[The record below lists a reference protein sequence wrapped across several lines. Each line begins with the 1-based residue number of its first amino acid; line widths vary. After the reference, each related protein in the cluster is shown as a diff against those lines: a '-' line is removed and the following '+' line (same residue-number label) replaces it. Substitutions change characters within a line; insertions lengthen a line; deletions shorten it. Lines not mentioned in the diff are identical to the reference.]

1 MAKMYAVALDQPA
14 PTVEKR
20 LKEHYASVFKH
31 TNSFYLVV
39 GGVNDVAEDVAMAAG
54 IKGEQRHFSG
64 VVFRLDGS
72 YSGYTRG
79 ALWEWL
85 KDVSASAPSAHTVA
99 AAPHEQVG
107 V

>member
-1 MAKMYAVALDQPA
+1 MAKTYAVALDQPE
-14 PTVEKR
+14 PTVEER

-39 GGVNDVAEDVAMAAG
+39 GNANDMAEDVAMAAG
-54 IKGEQRHFSG
+54 IKGERRSFSG
-64 VVFRLDGS
+64 VVFRLNGS

-85 KDVSASAPSAHTVA
+85 KDVSASASSAHTVA
-99 AAPHEQVG
+99 AAPHE
-107 V
+107 